1 MDIGFFL
8 LTGQP
13 RFLLLYLPI
22 GFTVYKR
29 WVANEERFLE
39 KEFGEDYRALKR
51 DVPRWRFQLSP
62 APARGHDLTFQLAR
76 YKINR
81 ELPRTLSYLRS
92 YLDGPAWLSRC

>member
-1 MDIGFFL
+1 MDIGFLL

-51 DVPRWRFQLSP
+51 DVPRWHFQLSP
-62 APARGHDLTFQLAR
+62 APARGHDLTFQLAT
-76 YKINR
+76 YKINH
-81 ELPRTLSYLRS
+81 ELPRTLSHR
-92 YLDGPAWLSRC
+92 